1 MKKIGLV
8 GYGGMG
14 KVHLA
19 NYKEIAEAKVVAI
32 CDGFIDSSAIPD
44 DIQAYSSMHDMLSK
58 EALDVVDICTPTF
71 SHKDDVITALT
82 AGVNVICEKPLS
94 LSLDDV
100 TEIFTLAEK
109 KGVKVFV
116 AHVLQYS
123 KDAMMLRDMVQSGVY
138 GKVIYGSFL
147 RLSAYPKWAKDGWLF
162 DKKRSGGV
170 PFDLHIHD
178 LDLIVSLF
186 GSPVEST
193 AHSCGVGDDQTNRLY
208 SFTYTYEDKVITS
221 EAAWLG
227 SEVPFNSNFR
237 VCFEKAVVEL
247 KDGQLVLYTPERDV
261 EILDNS
267 EDILISTGINVPPTG
282 MFYRELVDF
291 LGQLDDDYV
300 GCARKE
306 EIKTVIDILEKL

>member
-19 NYKEIAEAKVVAI
+19 NYKEIDGAQVVAI
-32 CDGFIDSSAIPD
+32 CDGFIDSSVIPEG
-44 DIQAYSSMHDMLSK
+44 IQAYSSIQDMLNK
-58 EALDVVDICTPTF
+58 ESLDVVDICTPTF
-71 SHKDDVITALT
+71 SHKQDVVAALS

-94 LSLDDV
+94 LSLVDV
-100 TEIFTLAEK
+100 NEIFSLAEK
-109 KGVKVFV
+109 QGVKIFV

-123 KDAMMLRDMVQSGVY
+123 KDVMMLREMVHSGIY
-138 GKVIYGSFL
+138 GDVIYGSFL

-186 GSPVEST
+186 GSPMKSA
-193 AHSCGVGDDQTNRLY
+193 AHTCGRGDDQTNRLY
-208 SFTYTYEDKVITS
+208 SFTYVYEDKVITS

-227 SEVPFNSNFR
+227 SDVPFNSNFR

-247 KDGQLVLYTPERDV
+247 KEGQLILYTPENDAEV
-261 EILDNS
+261 LDNS

-282 MFYRELVDF
+282 MFYRELQDF
-291 LGQLDDDYV
+291 LGQLDADYV
-300 GCARKE
+300 GCARQE
-306 EIKTVIDILEKL
+306 EIKAVIDILEKL